1 MTAYHRVLLAVD
13 LTEDTYGVARRAQ
26 MLSAALGADLEIVHV
41 IVPPPVGTPIP
52 PEPVVPVV
60 IETLDERIKV
70 AEQRLERLAAD
81 LGIPSAQWMV
91 EVGNVKTE
99 ILRVAGERKADLI
112 AVGSH
117 ERHGLSAVF
126 DFVEDAVL
134 HKAPCDVLA
143 IRVSHQP
150 Q

>member
-13 LTEDTYGVARRAQ
+13 LTEDSFVIARRAQ
-26 MLSAALGADLEIVHV
+26 MLSAALSADVEILHV
-41 IVPPPVGTPIP
+41 VAPPPVGTPIP

-60 IETLDERIKV
+60 IETLDERIKL
-70 AEQRLERLAAD
+70 AEQRLEGLAAD
-81 LGIPSAQWMV
+81 LGVPSTTWMV
-91 EVGNVKTE
+91 EVGDVKTE
-99 ILRVAGERKADLI
+99 IVRVARKREADLI
-112 AVGSH
+112 VVGSH

-143 IRVSHQP
+143 IRVSHRR
-150 Q
+150 

>member
-13 LTEDTYGVARRAQ
+13 LTEDSFVIARRAQ
-26 MLSAALGADLEIVHV
+26 MLSAALSADVEILHV
-41 IVPPPVGTPIP
+41 VVPPPVGTPIP

-60 IETLDERIKV
+60 IETLDERIKL
-70 AEQRLERLAAD
+70 AEQRLEGLAAD
-81 LGIPSAQWMV
+81 LGVPSTTWMV
-91 EVGNVKTE
+91 EVGDVKTE
-99 ILRVAGERKADLI
+99 IVRVARKREADLI
-112 AVGSH
+112 VVGSH

-143 IRVSHQP
+143 IRVSHRR
-150 Q
+150 

>member
-13 LTEDTYGVARRAQ
+13 LTEDSFVIARRAQ
-26 MLSAALGADLEIVHV
+26 MLSAALSADVEILHV
-41 IVPPPVGTPIP
+41 VVPPPVGTPIP

-60 IETLDERIKV
+60 
-70 AEQRLERLAAD
+70 LEAGD
-81 LGIPSAQWMV
+81 
-91 EVGNVKTE
+91 VKTE
-99 ILRVAGERKADLI
+99 IVRIARKREADLI
-112 AVGSH
+112 VVGSH

-143 IRVSHQP
+143 IRVSHRR
-150 Q
+150 